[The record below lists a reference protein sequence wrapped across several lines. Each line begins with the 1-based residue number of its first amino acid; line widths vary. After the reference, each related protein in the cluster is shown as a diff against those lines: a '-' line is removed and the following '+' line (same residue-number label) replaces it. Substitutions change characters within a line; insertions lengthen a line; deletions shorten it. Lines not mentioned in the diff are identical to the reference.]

1 MTVDALTDRG
11 QARGLFAEIGML
23 YLRVATVLLALIGIF
38 ALVGT
43 QLGWFTPDM
52 PTAKRI
58 LQIDRP
64 ASVAGAQKITSKL
77 IPVDTTRRY
86 RIGADI
92 RVLPKDDGSPQVS
105 TVYLGVQT
113 YDAKGKV
120 LNSGPGPYRYAGA
133 ADAKVNSKDG
143 WTRLEGV
150 IAEEGDENHYQFRP
164 GTKSVA
170 VIFMPNYKADD
181 SVVSEVRNVEFTQII
196 DLEDGGEE

>member
-1 MTVDALTDRG
+1 MTDATMERG
-11 QARGLFAEIGML
+11 QARGMFAEIGML
-23 YLRVATVLLALIGIF
+23 YLRVATVLLALIGVF
-38 ALVGT
+38 ALVGM

-52 PTAKRI
+52 PTAKKV

-64 ASVAGAQKITSKL
+64 SSIAGAQKLTSKL
-77 IPVDTTRRY
+77 IPVDTARRY

-113 YDAKGKV
+113 YDARGKV
-120 LNSGPGPYRYAGA
+120 LKSGPGPYRYAGA
-133 ADAKVNSKDG
+133 SNMKVSSKDG

-164 GTKSVA
+164 GTKTVE
-170 VIFMPNYKADD
+170 VVLMPNFKADD
-181 SVVSEVRNVEFTQII
+181 SVISEVRNVEFTQII
-196 DLEDGGEE
+196 ELDNGEEE